1 MTGDATAS
9 RGSFFVM
16 GVLLD
21 SAGAWT
27 IQRKRTVIIQAQLV
41 RRLSQLPVIIRT
53 MHTVAAKHV
62 TPRGHITLCTKSH
75 VDAAACWNT
84 IGTLL
89 ATSSSQ
95 RLISFQQNQRYL
107 FDPGIDYSGM

>member
-53 MHTVAAKHV
+53 MHIVAAKTRHTAPV
-62 TPRGHITLCTKSH
+62 HHTLYEVVPLH
-75 VDAAACWNT
+75 AVLM
-84 IGTLL
+84 G
-89 ATSSSQ
+89 
-95 RLISFQQNQRYL
+95 
-107 FDPGIDYSGM
+107 